1 MKKFVAAVD
10 LGASSGRVCIGYLE
24 AGELRIEEV
33 HRFSHESVT
42 EFGAL
47 HWQWTHIVNEVEVG
61 LRKAKERGELLSVG
75 VDFWA
80 VDYGLLD
87 SDLALISTPYCYRD
101 SRADPFFK
109 SIPER
114 LTKEYIYEK
123 TGIQYLYFNTI
134 YQLAASNAV
143 GELDGIQQ
151 FLMLPDLL
159 NNHFCGSLTNDVTN
173 ASTTQLLN
181 ARTRDWDWEL
191 IDEVGLPRGIFPKI
205 HKPGDKL
212 GVITGLDDLDGAQ
225 VIAVAS
231 HDTGSAVAG
240 TPLDPNAHSA
250 YISSG
255 TWSLVGMEL
264 KEPVT
269 NAKTLEYNITNELGA
284 EDTVR
289 FIKNVAGLWLIEE
302 SLRYWKKQGLTL
314 KITDLVVEASKLP
327 RARCLID
334 ATDPKYTKP
343 GPVPEWIAEYAE
355 ATGQYVPQS
364 PAEFALA
371 IFESLALAYR
381 QVIHELED
389 SSGKDV
395 TEINI
400 VGGGSANAL
409 LNQLTSDAVGVKVT
423 SGPSEATALGN
434 IIVQLISLGELKNLQ
449 EGRALIAKSSNQSI
463 FQPQVGQDWE
473 KLAERLKGYS
483 Q

>member
-33 HRFSHESVT
+33 HRFSHASVT

-159 NNHFCGSLTNDVTN
+159 NNC
-173 ASTTQLLN
+173 LLY
-181 ARTRDWDWEL
+181 TSPSPRD
-191 IDEVGLPRGIFPKI
+191 
-205 HKPGDKL
+205 
-212 GVITGLDDLDGAQ
+212 
-225 VIAVAS
+225 S
-231 HDTGSAVAG
+231 
-240 TPLDPNAHSA
+240 
-250 YISSG
+250 
-255 TWSLVGMEL
+255 
-264 KEPVT
+264 
-269 NAKTLEYNITNELGA
+269 
-284 EDTVR
+284 
-289 FIKNVAGLWLIEE
+289 
-302 SLRYWKKQGLTL
+302 
-314 KITDLVVEASKLP
+314 
-327 RARCLID
+327 
-334 ATDPKYTKP
+334 
-343 GPVPEWIAEYAE
+343 
-355 ATGQYVPQS
+355 
-364 PAEFALA
+364 
-371 IFESLALAYR
+371 
-381 QVIHELED
+381 
-389 SSGKDV
+389 
-395 TEINI
+395 
-400 VGGGSANAL
+400 
-409 LNQLTSDAVGVKVT
+409 
-423 SGPSEATALGN
+423 
-434 IIVQLISLGELKNLQ
+434 
-449 EGRALIAKSSNQSI
+449 
-463 FQPQVGQDWE
+463 
-473 KLAERLKGYS
+473 
-483 Q
+483 